1 MPSFMKWPSPPTGR
15 KTHRLRKA
23 STGLENTVASTD
35 QRLLEARNC
44 TWRDETGTLM
54 GASGLS
60 YGEAAQVAFAASRPG
75 IDFISEQTA
84 AY

>member
-1 MPSFMKWPSPPTGR
+1 
-15 KTHRLRKA
+15 
-23 STGLENTVASTD
+23 
-35 QRLLEARNC
+35 
-44 TWRDETGTLM
+44 M

-75 IDFISEQTA
+75 IDFISDQTA